1 MELVKGKTAPEVWL
15 LGAEHLAKQK
25 SRQDFDVFLNLATP
39 TVLSR
44 EDVAVLKRVDTFLS
58 NHGGLPVN
66 CVAETIFPLEDYLR
80 GGAEEVF
87 EVYPRRMAEIH
98 HSRTDRRW
106 GCYALRILRQR
117 DHKGRVFNPLANL
130 LEKIRNHG
138 NYKACHELSTGRPF
152 EEDVPI
158 YDGALDR
165 KPTYGNLPC
174 LSHISEPLAKPLFP
188 GIKTESDG
196 ARIRI
201 GARTPFY
208 FASSSSIKVD
218 DGAIRLNATYRSHY
232 YVQRLLGNL
241 IGLGRLQFFL
251 AHESGLDVGPLTINS
266 TYARLD
272 KGSDNGSG
280 CNWGFREIGELL
292 SACRSV
298 YSERVAA

>member
-174 LSHISEPLAKPLFP
+174 LSHIS
-188 GIKTESDG
+188 
-196 ARIRI
+196 
-201 GARTPFY
+201 
-208 FASSSSIKVD
+208 IKVD